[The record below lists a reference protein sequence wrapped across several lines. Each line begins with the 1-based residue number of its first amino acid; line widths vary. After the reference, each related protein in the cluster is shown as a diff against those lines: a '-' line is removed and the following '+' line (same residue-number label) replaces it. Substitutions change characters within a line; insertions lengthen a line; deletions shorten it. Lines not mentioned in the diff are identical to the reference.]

1 MAQASGA
8 DRRGIRGIVL
18 LWLIV
23 GSLVVSMA
31 FAYIAVV
38 TQNPKASTEPLY
50 GPGDYVTSTQ

>member
-1 MAQASGA
+1 MAQASDG
-8 DRRGIRGIVL
+8 DRRGIRGVVL

-23 GSLVVSMA
+23 GSLLVSMA

-50 GPGDYVTSTQ
+50 GPGDYVTQSQ